1 MELQE
6 ERRIAAPRDRV
17 YAALNDPEILRQCIP
32 GCETLTRT
40 GDNNMEATVQIKIGP
55 VKARFAGA
63 VELKNLNPPES
74 YTIAGEGKGGAAGFA
89 KGHAD
94 VKLLEDGAATIL
106 KYDVKADVGGKL
118 AQLGSRLIDA
128 TSRKMAGDFFSRF
141 AELVEQG
148 ETMPAAGAPEG
159 RPSPP
164 PEPEA
169 GGSKLLYWIGAGL
182 LVLIIF
188 AVLASMR

>member
-89 KGHAD
+89 KGQAD
-94 VKLLEDGAATIL
+94 VKLLEDGTATIL

-128 TSRKMAGDFFSRF
+128 TSRKMAGDFFSKF

-148 ETMPAAGAPEG
+148 EAVPATGAPEA

-164 PEPEA
+164 PAPEPS
-169 GGSKLLYWIGAGL
+169 GNKLLYWIGAGL

-188 AVLASMR
+188 AILASMR